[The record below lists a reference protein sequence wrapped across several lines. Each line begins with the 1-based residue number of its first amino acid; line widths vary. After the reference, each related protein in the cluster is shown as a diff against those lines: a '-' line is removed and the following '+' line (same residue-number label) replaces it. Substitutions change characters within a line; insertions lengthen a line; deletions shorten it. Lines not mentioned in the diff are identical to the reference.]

1 MVLQLPCGPENVE
14 KLSAAA
20 TAEIEKIK
28 QNGPEQKDLDKVKKS
43 LLEKYAV
50 NMKDNRFWSG
60 VLQGIYFSEN
70 DPTRILNYKDIVS
83 AVSIEDIKKA
93 ATMVFDSKNRIN
105 AVLFPEK

>member
-1 MVLQLPCGPENVE
+1 
-14 KLSAAA
+14 
-20 TAEIEKIK
+20 
-28 QNGPEQKDLDKVKKS
+28 
-43 LLEKYAV
+43 
-50 NMKDNRFWSG
+50 MKDNRFWSG